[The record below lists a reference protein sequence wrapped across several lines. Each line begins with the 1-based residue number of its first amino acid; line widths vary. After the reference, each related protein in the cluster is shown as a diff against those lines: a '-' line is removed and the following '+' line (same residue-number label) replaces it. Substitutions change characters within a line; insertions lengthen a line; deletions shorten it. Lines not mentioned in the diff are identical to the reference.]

1 MKKSLI
7 MFLLVAVLA
16 GCDVVKVKQQEQP
29 RIQRLKP
36 ANLGFEDGDP
46 GTVIPGWWY
55 GPEMT
60 RSHAIEVVDTVKRSG
75 LQSAHIRNRRGQAPW
90 GSFNQDYVG
99 SVFAGKTVRV
109 KAWIKV
115 EGTETCEPC
124 NKPNLDESTMP
135 EDPRRGAQIRVLGY
149 GPSGSVTET
158 LVTPLVMGTG
168 DWTPFEA
175 VTSMP
180 SDIES
185 GIVSPILWGPGQAWF
200 DDVEVT
206 IE

>member
-1 MKKSLI
+1 MLSLLSGI
-7 MFLLVAVLA
+7 LA
-16 GCDVVKVKQQEQP
+16 SGYDVVKVQRPEQP
-29 RIQRLKP
+29 RIQRLEP
-36 ANLGFEDGDP
+36 ANLGFEEGEP
-46 GTVIPGWWY
+46 GTLIPSWWY

-60 RSHAIEVVDTVKRSG
+60 KSHAIEVVDNVKRSG
-75 LQSAHIRNRRGQAPW
+75 EKSAHIRNRCGEAPW
-90 GSFNQDYVG
+90 GSFNQDYMG

-124 NKPNLDESTMP
+124 SKPNLDESTLP
-135 EDPRRGAQIRVLGY
+135 EDPRRGAQIRVLGH
-149 GPSGSVTET
+149 GPNGSVTET
-158 LVTPLVMGTG
+158 LVTPLVMGSS

-180 SDIES
+180 SDLES

-200 DDVEVT
+200 DDIEV
-206 IE
+206 IFE